1 MIAHSKAIFKA
12 YLSSLITKTNLKW
25 FRSYMQKKLKIG
37 NEPILPLG
45 KKNGCLFWR
54 HADAQLF
61 NLFLFTFRWLKR
73 EFNALSYE
81 LNQTSVVQ
89 FV

>member
-1 MIAHSKAIFKA
+1 MIAHSKAIFKG
-12 YLSSLITKTNLKW
+12 YLSSLITKINLKW

-37 NEPILPLG
+37 NKPILPLG
-45 KKNGCLFWR
+45 KKNGCHFWR
-54 HADAQLF
+54 YADAQPV

-81 LNQTSVVQ
+81 LNQTSVVE